1 MQIKLFL
8 RVNLRLERFIA
19 KIVGW
24 DAKFWPTI
32 MWYNFNLAPS
42 KQARHVL
49 FLLNIFVDTYNT
61 IVILKRLFAPRFKK
75 CHVTDENFYAN
86 VLN

>member
-32 MWYNFNLAPS
+32 M
-42 KQARHVL
+42 
-49 FLLNIFVDTYNT
+49 
-61 IVILKRLFAPRFKK
+61 
-75 CHVTDENFYAN
+75 
-86 VLN
+86 